1 MINVLILKPRIE
13 KSYPYNYK
21 NKYKLSQKGI
31 KTFKF
36 SNPENM
42 LFFSGFKTH
51 HLEVLEQLL
60 HAKIEN

>member
-1 MINVLILKPRIE
+1 MINALILKPRIE

-42 LFFSGFKTH
+42 RSFVFRF
-51 HLEVLEQLL
+51 
-60 HAKIEN
+60 